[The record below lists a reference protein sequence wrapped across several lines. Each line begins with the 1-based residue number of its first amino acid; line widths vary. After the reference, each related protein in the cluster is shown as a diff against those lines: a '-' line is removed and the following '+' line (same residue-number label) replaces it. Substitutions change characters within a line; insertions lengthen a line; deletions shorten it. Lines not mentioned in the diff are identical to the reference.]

1 MTENQAILND
11 EIIVDQPIE
20 ENLQEAAPIENDE
33 VEVDEDN
40 ETDEVDSDESD
51 DDTDEEGDET
61 KVPKKV
67 SRALERRNKKINKLR
82 AENAELKQ
90 SLASYNQQA
99 EQKQVVTKPIPD
111 GLEMPQEDDFEDYA
125 EYLKAVGKFEVRQ
138 EYAQKE
144 AQSAFER
151 EMASQQQWVQQ
162 RAAQVDV
169 RAAEAAKNIPELEG
183 LYRENQ
189 DIIEGYS
196 NAVKMAFLEADAPE
210 MAFYALAQ
218 EGRLEE
224 LDGMSPTR
232 VAREIALAEIRGE
245 KLSKT
250 RPQSKAPAPIKP
262 AKATGTRRKNLDDM
276 EPSELI
282 AYLNKQKKGN

>member
-11 EIIVDQPIE
+11 EIIVAQPIE
-20 ENLQEAAPIENDE
+20 DNLQEAALIENDE
-33 VEVDEDN
+33 VDVDEDN
-40 ETDEVDSDESD
+40 ETDEIDSEESD

-61 KVPKKV
+61 KAPKKV
-67 SRALERRNKKINKLR
+67 LRALERRNKKINRLR

-99 EQKQVVTKPIPD
+99 EQKQVVTKSIPD

-144 AQSAFER
+144 AQSTFER

-169 RAAEAAKNIPELEG
+169 RAAAAAKNIPELEG

-245 KLSKT
+245 KLSK
-250 RPQSKAPAPIKP
+250 
-262 AKATGTRRKNLDDM
+262 D
-276 EPSELI
+276 
-282 AYLNKQKKGN
+282 

>member
-20 ENLQEAAPIENDE
+20 DNLQEAAPIENDE
-33 VEVDEDN
+33 VDVDEDN
-40 ETDEVDSDESD
+40 ETDEIDSDESD

-61 KVPKKV
+61 KAPKKV
-67 SRALERRNKKINKLR
+67 LRALERRNKKINRLR

-99 EQKQVVTKPIPD
+99 EQKQVVTKSIPD

-144 AQSAFER
+144 AQSTFER

-245 KLSKT
+245 KLAKT

>member
-20 ENLQEAAPIENDE
+20 DNLQEAASIENDE
-33 VEVDEDN
+33 VDVDEDN
-40 ETDEVDSDESD
+40 ETNEIDSDEND

-61 KVPKKV
+61 KAPKKV
-67 SRALERRNKKINKLR
+67 LRALERRNKKINRLR
-82 AENAELKQ
+82 AEKAALEQK
-90 SLASYNQQA
+90 LASYNQQA
-99 EQKQVVTKPIPD
+99 EQKQVVTKSIPD

-144 AQSAFER
+144 AQSTFER